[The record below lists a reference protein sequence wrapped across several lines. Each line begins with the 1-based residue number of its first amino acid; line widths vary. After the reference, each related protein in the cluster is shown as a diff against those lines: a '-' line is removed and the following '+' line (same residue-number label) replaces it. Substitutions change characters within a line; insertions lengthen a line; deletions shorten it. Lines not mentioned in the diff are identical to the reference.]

1 MDIFIQA
8 PSTSPPENVSAAS
21 KKPFSIAKRQTD
33 SGNSLTFEKVMKS
46 RADEEKKAQ
55 EESSAAAASAST
67 AAASQPL
74 HTSVAP
80 DQNKPDANSGVAE
93 VNSAAQQPVT
103 VNNSSAPAGN
113 APVGQDAP
121 GVPADETPSAPIF
134 AETLQTAA
142 DSSGTETAAQTG
154 LAATGSEDIPT
165 EGRETPQQAAAPGIP
180 FTDGTGTDG
189 LKQGAVTSTTSQ
201 TLDELPPKAAAK
213 ADEQVDQ
220 ASSKSPVIQPNQSG
234 GKETAGP
241 SIKTVE
247 TPGKSQQAADQ
258 ERAENVRAEEK
269 QPAVEKRAE
278 THETPGMPEAQ
289 PNLET
294 ARQAPINKEITQK
307 LDTQAASVAQQIR
320 ESLEATI
327 RQGKSSLHIQLSPQE
342 LGAID
347 IRLVSSVHGVNLTV
361 FTEQA
366 NTGRLLEA
374 QINQLRQSLSE
385 AGVQINN
392 LNIQQNQSGQ
402 TQQGFGHQQ
411 GAQSQANRFRHA
423 PEQAGKEIID
433 APTGRIYRTER
444 GVDYRV

>member
-8 PSTSPPENVSAAS
+8 PSLSPPESASAVS
-21 KKPFSIAKRQTD
+21 KKPFSITQRPTG
-33 SGNSLTFEKVMKS
+33 SENSLTFEKVMKS

-55 EESSAAAASAST
+55 EESFAAAAAASA

-74 HTSVAP
+74 HTSAAP
-80 DQNKPDANSGVAE
+80 DQNKPGASSGVAE
-93 VNSAAQQPVT
+93 VSSAAQQSVT
-103 VNNSSAPAGN
+103 VNNSLAPAEN
-113 APVGQDAP
+113 TPVSQDAP
-121 GVPADETPSAPIF
+121 GAPADKATSAPIF

-142 DSSGTETAAQTG
+142 DSFGTENVAQTG
-154 LAATGSEDIPT
+154 LAATSSEDIPT
-165 EGRETPQQAAAPGIP
+165 EGPETPQQAAAPGIP

-189 LKQGAVTSTTSQ
+189 IKQGAVTSTTSQ
-201 TLDELPPKAAAK
+201 TLGELPPKAAVK
-213 ADEQVDQ
+213 ADEQVEQ
-220 ASSKSPVIQPNQSG
+220 ASLKNPVIQPNQSG
-234 GKETAGP
+234 GKETADP

-258 ERAENVRAEEK
+258 GRAENVRMEEK

-289 PNLET
+289 PNLEA
-294 ARQAPINKEITQK
+294 ARQAPINKEIAQK
-307 LDTQAASVAQQIR
+307 LDTQAASVAQQIQ

-327 RQGKSSLHIQLSPQE
+327 RQGKTSLRIQLSPQE

-411 GAQSQANRFRHA
+411 GAQPQANRFRHT

-433 APTGRIYRTER
+433 ASTGRIVRTER